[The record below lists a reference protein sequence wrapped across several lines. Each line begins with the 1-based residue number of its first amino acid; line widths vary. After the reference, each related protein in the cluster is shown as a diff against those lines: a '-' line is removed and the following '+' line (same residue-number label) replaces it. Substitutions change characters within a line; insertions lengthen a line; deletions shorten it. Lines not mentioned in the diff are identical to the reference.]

1 MNSFHQLEIYSL
13 TGETIY
19 NSGEKGEPLRAQINE
34 ERKGQI
40 VEELHFGVIFIADG
54 SEAINVSTE

>member
-1 MNSFHQLEIYSL
+1 MNNLSPIKNIVIE
-13 TGETIY
+13 GETVY
-19 NSGEKGEPLRAQINE
+19 NSGKKREALRAQINE
-34 ERKGQI
+34 ERKRQI